1 MTNKFWAT
9 LVMGVALL
17 NPNSADAASC
27 CGGGASSS
35 LIMPKIADY
44 MLDIS
49 FGMERYNGYWNRDGK
64 YLDDPP
70 GSDLKQNRLNLGFAK
85 RLSSRLQGSFSVPYV
100 WNDNE
105 YTGTS
110 SSTNGLGDASINL
123 WYENFDAVTCT
134 YKVTGIADLIPAV
147 YFGASLLVPT
157 GISPYDDVE
166 NSFDV
171 TGRGFY
177 RLDGTVN
184 MEKTIYPVSVA
195 VLYTY
200 GINFERPVNR
210 EYGDYKEPYQ
220 ADLGDRKLLSLSL
233 GYTHNLP
240 SMDTLTVTG
249 AYADLREETGTID
262 GVTNDT
268 TGFYKK
274 TASLTVAHAKLNRS
288 RILKISW
295 NHSFPEDDWGG
306 NFPATDILT
315 IGVSFVYQ

>member
-1 MTNKFWAT
+1 MMNKFWAA
-9 LVMGVALL
+9 LAMGAALL
-17 NPNSADAASC
+17 NPGFAQAASC

-35 LIMPKIADY
+35 LIMPKIADH

-49 FGMERYNGYWNRDGK
+49 LGMERYNGYWNGYGK
-64 YLDDPP
+64 YIEDPP
-70 GSDLKQNRLNLGFAK
+70 GSDLKQNRLNIGYAK
-85 RLSSRLQGSFSVPYV
+85 RLSSRLQGSISVPFV
-100 WNDNE
+100 WNDNK
-105 YTGTS
+105 YTGITS
-110 SSTNGLGDASINL
+110 STSGLGDTAISF
-123 WYENFDAVTCT
+123 WYETFDAVTCT
-134 YKVTGIADLIPAV
+134 YKVLSIADLKPAV

-184 MEKTIYPVSVA
+184 MEKTIYPVSITLA
-195 VLYTY
+195 YTY
-200 GINFERPVNR
+200 GIHFERPVNR
-210 EYGDYKEPYQ
+210 EYGDYKEPYH

-233 GYTHNLP
+233 GYTHSLK

-249 AYADLREETGTID
+249 AYADLREDAGTID

-274 TASLTVAHAKLNRS
+274 TASLNIAHSKLDRS
-288 RILKISW
+288 RILKLSW
-295 NHSFPEDDWGG
+295 NHSFPKEGWGE

-315 IGVSFVYQ
+315 IGVSYVYK

>member
-1 MTNKFWAT
+1 MMNKFWAA

-17 NPNSADAASC
+17 NPNIASAASC

-49 FGMERYNGYWNRDGK
+49 LGMEQYNGYWNRAGK
-64 YLDDPP
+64 YIEDPP
-70 GSDLKQNRLNLGFAK
+70 GSDLNQYRLNLGFAK
-85 RLSSRLQGSFSVPYV
+85 RLSSRLQGSISIPYV

-123 WYENFDAVTCT
+123 WYENFDDVTCT
-134 YKVTGIADLIPAV
+134 YKVTSLADLIPAV

-177 RLDGTVN
+177 RLDGTAN
-184 MEKTIYPVSVA
+184 MEKTIYPVSITLA
-195 VLYTY
+195 YTY
-200 GINFERPVNR
+200 GIYFERPVNR
-210 EYGDYKEPYQ
+210 EYGEYKEPYH

-233 GYTHNLP
+233 GYTHNLK

-249 AYADLREETGTID
+249 AFADLQEDAGTID
-262 GVTNDT
+262 DVTNDT
-268 TGFYKK
+268 TGFNKK
-274 TASLTVAHAKLNRS
+274 TASLTVAHSKLNRS
-288 RILKISW
+288 RIFKLSW
-295 NHSFPEDDWGG
+295 NHSFPDDDWGE
-306 NFPATDILT
+306 NFPSTDILT
-315 IGVSFVYQ
+315 IGVSYVYQ